1 VLVHRPRRLRRT
13 AAIRNLIRETNL
25 SRHDFVLPLFV
36 SEKIERAKPIPSMPG
51 VYQYSG
57 KEIAAIAQRA
67 HESGVQAVL
76 LFGIP
81 KSKDE
86 EASGAYAK
94 NGVVQNAVRQIKE
107 RAPDL
112 TVITDVCLC
121 EYTSHGHCGVTRLDG
136 EHFHVLNDE
145 SVELIAKTAVS
156 HAAAGADMVAP
167 SDMMDGRIG
176 GVRAALDQAGFDQT
190 GIMSYAA
197 KFASVFYGPFRDAAE
212 SPPQFG
218 DRRSYQMDPANA
230 DEALREVELD
240 LAEGADIILVKP
252 ALPYLDI
259 LWRVRERFA
268 RPTAVY
274 HVSGEFAMVKAAAE
288 KGLIEERAAVL
299 EIMTSL
305 KRAGADFIVSYWALD
320 LMEWLKN

>member
-1 VLVHRPRRLRRT
+1 
-13 AAIRNLIRETNL
+13 
-25 SRHDFVLPLFV
+25 
-36 SEKIERAKPIPSMPG
+36 MPG
-51 VYQYSG
+51 VHQYGG

-86 EASGAYAK
+86 QASGAYAE

-107 RAPDL
+107 RTPDL

-121 EYTSHGHCGVTRLDG
+121 EYTNHGHCGVTRLDG

-176 GVRAALDQAGFDQT
+176 AVRAALDQAGFDQT

-240 LAEGADIILVKP
+240 LGEGADIVLIKP

-259 LWRVRERFA
+259 LWRVRERFG

-288 KGLIEERAAVL
+288 KGLIDERAAVL

-320 LMEWLKN
+320 LMEWLKS

>member
-36 SEKIERAKPIPSMPG
+36 SEKIDRAKAIPSMPG
-51 VYQYSG
+51 VHQYSG
-57 KEIAAIAQRA
+57 KEIASIAQRA

-86 EASGAYAK
+86 RASGAYAE
-94 NGVVQNAVRQIKE
+94 NGVVQNAVRQIKK

-121 EYTSHGHCGVTRLDG
+121 EYTSHGHCGVVRLDG

-156 HAAAGADMVAP
+156 HAAAGADLVAP

-176 GVRAALDQAGFDQT
+176 AVRAALDQAGFDQT

-230 DEALREVELD
+230 EEALREVELD

-259 LWRVRERFA
+259 LWRVRERFG

-320 LMEWLKN
+320 LMEWLKS

>member
-1 VLVHRPRRLRRT
+1 
-13 AAIRNLIRETNL
+13 
-25 SRHDFVLPLFV
+25 
-36 SEKIERAKPIPSMPG
+36 MPG
-51 VYQYSG
+51 VHQYGG

-86 EASGAYAK
+86 QASGAYAE
-94 NGVVQNAVRQIKE
+94 NGVVQNAVRQIKK
-107 RAPDL
+107 RASDL

-176 GVRAALDQAGFDQT
+176 AVRAALDQASFDQT

-240 LAEGADIILVKP
+240 LAEGADIVLVKP

-259 LWRVRERFA
+259 LWRVRERFG

-274 HVSGEFAMVKAAAE
+274 HVSGEYAMVKAAAE
-288 KGLIEERAAVL
+288 KGVIDERAAVL

-320 LMEWLKN
+320 LMEWLKS

>member
-1 VLVHRPRRLRRT
+1 
-13 AAIRNLIRETNL
+13 
-25 SRHDFVLPLFV
+25 
-36 SEKIERAKPIPSMPG
+36 MPG
-51 VYQYSG
+51 VHQHG
-57 KEIAAIAQRA
+57 ENEIASIAQSA

-86 EASGAYAK
+86 QASGAYAE
-94 NGVVQNAVRQIKE
+94 NGVVQNAVRQIKK

-112 TVITDVCLC
+112 MVITDVCLC

-156 HAAAGADMVAP
+156 HAAAGADLVAP

-176 GVRAALDQAGFDQT
+176 AVRAALDQAGFDQT

-240 LAEGADIILVKP
+240 LSEGADIVLVKP

-259 LWRVRERFA
+259 LWRVRERFG

-288 KGLIEERAAVL
+288 KGLIDERAAVL

-320 LMEWLKN
+320 LMEWLKR